1 MAEPSAPSLLQRLSL
16 GRRAVREPEPADL
29 GTAFGL
35 EQTVEDT
42 EWAPPTPPATPERH
56 GWWRR
61 WSARGTSR

>member
-1 MAEPSAPSLLQRLSL
+1 MTESPAPSLLQRLAR

-42 EWAPPTPPATPERH
+42 EWAPRATPAPAERP

-61 WSARGTSR
+61 WSTRGSAR